1 MVLAAEHR
9 PTSAAAW
16 PPSSWMLHSRCF
28 LYRRYGIKPGACA
41 CLSGQSEE
49 PSCKQWCAALRLAE
63 ASSALFHQHKPLHC
77 QLQCLCLPLEA
88 GIVFQIH
95 SNQHFMVSVQFG
107 HKQGETCSCLAFS
120 TKAKIKLFILL
131 TFLSA
136 LKKMFKTV
144 PLMMNWLVCTQR
156 PCVSIRIFGARC
168 KLAAH
173 VIMLYKS
180 CGDHWLCSMQIC
192 LPF

>member
-16 PPSSWMLHSRCF
+16 PPSSWMLHSRGF
-28 LYRRYGIKPGACA
+28 LYRKYGIKPGACA

-63 ASSALFHQHKPLHC
+63 ASSDLFHQHKPLHC

-107 HKQGETCSCLAFS
+107 HKRGKTCSCLAFS

-131 TFLSA
+131 KFLSA
-136 LKKMFKTV
+136 LKKDV
-144 PLMMNWLVCTQR
+144 
-156 PCVSIRIFGARC
+156 
-168 KLAAH
+168 
-173 VIMLYKS
+173 
-180 CGDHWLCSMQIC
+180 
-192 LPF
+192 